1 MLADSKTANIR
12 PIFVKLVPDER
23 PHKKRLFALGERL
36 SRWKCLKF
44 CEIINETLELV
55 TKSKFKAT
63 TVERKYFQNRVL
75 RRSDKVFSAG
85 TILIVRLIY
94 VKKR

>member
-1 MLADSKTANIR
+1 
-12 PIFVKLVPDER
+12 
-23 PHKKRLFALGERL
+23 
-36 SRWKCLKF
+36 
-44 CEIINETLELV
+44 
-55 TKSKFKAT
+55 
-63 TVERKYFQNRVL
+63 VERKYFQNRVL